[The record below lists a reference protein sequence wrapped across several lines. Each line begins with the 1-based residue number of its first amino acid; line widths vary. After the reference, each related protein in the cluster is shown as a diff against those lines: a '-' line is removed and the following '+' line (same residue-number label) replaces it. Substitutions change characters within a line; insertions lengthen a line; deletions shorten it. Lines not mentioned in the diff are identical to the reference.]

1 MRITCI
7 ERVLI
12 AAPSLAESRTRWAR
26 AGFAIAPKEIELEGV
41 RFAQLAAGAIEI
53 DLCTLVGVG
62 AAAPLAAA
70 VAEPASRGG
79 GIIGWTWGIDR
90 RERQPDPPIRLP
102 GAETPASALSQGLTG
117 VFTAAL
123 ELTADPNARCQLHR
137 ETCGDNPNTVEFL
150 EHIVVMAPVLED
162 AIATQEALG
171 IPCKRIREVGNGTRQ
186 AFFKLERTV
195 IEVVGP
201 SRERAGCWGLA
212 FMCSD
217 IARAVAVARD
227 NGLAATEPR
236 PAVQGGLIARIVDPI
251 DGVSIAF
258 MQAP

>member
-12 AAPSLAESRTRWAR
+12 ATPSIAESRRQWAR
-26 AGFAIAPKEIELEGV
+26 AGFAIAPNEHELAGV
-41 RFAQLAAGAIEI
+41 RFAGLAAGAIEV
-53 DLCTLVGVG
+53 DLCEPTGG
-62 AAAPLAAA
+62 DAAPLAAA
-70 VAEPASRGG
+70 VAEAASRGG
-79 GIIGWTWGIDR
+79 GIIGWTWGVAPGKPR
-90 RERQPDPPIRLP
+90 LNLPIQLP
-102 GAETPASALSQGLTG
+102 GVEASALPHGLTG
-117 VFTAAL
+117 VFTGAL
-123 ELTADPNARCQLHR
+123 EVTAEQNARCHLHR
-137 ETCGDNPNTVEFL
+137 ETFGNNPNTVEFL
-150 EHIVVMAPVLED
+150 EHIVVMAPALDD
-162 AIATQEALG
+162 AIATHEALG

-201 SRERAGCWGLA
+201 TRGRAGSWGLA

-217 IARAVAVARD
+217 IARAVARVRE
-227 NGLAATEPR
+227 NGLAATEPKK
-236 PAVQGGLIARIVDPI
+236 AVQGGLIARIVDPI

>member
-12 AAPSLAESRTRWAR
+12 AAPSLQESRKRWVR
-26 AGFAIAPKEIELEGV
+26 AGFAVAPNEIELEGV
-41 RFAQLAAGAIEI
+41 RFARLAAGAIEI
-53 DLCTLVGVG
+53 DLCMGVG
-62 AAAPLAAA
+62 AAPLAAA

-79 GIIGWTWGIDR
+79 GIIGWTWGIDPGK
-90 RERQPDPPIRLP
+90 RQPEPPIRLP
-102 GAETPASALSQGLTG
+102 GVEARASALSQGLTG

-123 ELTADPNARCQLHR
+123 EVTADPNARCQLHR
-137 ETCGDNPNTVEFL
+137 ETFGNNPNTVEFL

-201 SRERAGCWGLA
+201 TRDRAGGWGLA
-212 FMCSD
+212 FMCAD
-217 IARAVAVARD
+217 IARAVAGARD
-227 NGLAATEPR
+227 NGLAATAPR
-236 PAVQGGLIARIVDPI
+236 PAVQGGLIARLVDPI